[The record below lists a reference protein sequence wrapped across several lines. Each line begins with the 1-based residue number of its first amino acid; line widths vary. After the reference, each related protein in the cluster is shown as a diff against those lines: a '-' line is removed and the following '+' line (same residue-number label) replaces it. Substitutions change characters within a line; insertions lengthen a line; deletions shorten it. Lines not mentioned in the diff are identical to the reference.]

1 MEMMAKYLDERL
13 GQYLAIP
20 KYRGFL
26 GGMFMNPPKYIS
38 WFVEEGAV
46 TLEDGAPISC
56 YRLDYSVDD
65 AVYRDWALHLRQH
78 YESDDDLKESLAVTG
93 MSAAEYLR
101 TYVIPQK
108 DDAFGSTSRSNDFTE
123 IMISDL
129 LEFIQGYT
137 VPRCKQRN
145 RSGKTQSEHGTDI
158 LAYKYAKSPKA
169 PDSKDELLAVEVKAG
184 LSSDKY
190 APISDAVAD
199 SHTYDEVRHALT
211 LNFYRKKLRNINNKQ
226 AHEIARFQQ
235 KSEHDYIITYIA
247 AAIISRDKI
256 ANDVVLGIRGD
267 DLELRKDNKV
277 FLIHGEKLMAL
288 AHDIFERCIK

>member
-1 MEMMAKYLDERL
+1 
-13 GQYLAIP
+13 
-20 KYRGFL
+20 
-26 GGMFMNPPKYIS
+26 MNQPKYIN
-38 WFVEEGAV
+38 WFVEESAI

-56 YRLDYSVDD
+56 YRLDYKLDND
-65 AVYRDWALHLRQH
+65 VYCEWALHLRQH
-78 YESDDDLKESLAVTG
+78 YESDDELKESLNITG
-93 MSAAEYLR
+93 KSVEEYLR

-108 DDAFGSTSRSNDFTE
+108 NDAFGSTSRSNDFTE
-123 IMISDL
+123 IMVSDL
-129 LEFIQGYT
+129 LEFIHGYT

-158 LAYKYAKSPKA
+158 LAYKYAKSPKK

-190 APISDAVAD
+190 EPINDAVID

-211 LNFYRKKLRNINNKQ
+211 LNFYRKKLRNINNDQ
-226 AHEIARFQQ
+226 ANEIARFQQ

-256 ANDVVLGIRGD
+256 ANDVILGIRGD
-267 DLELRKDNKV
+267 DLELRKDNKI
-277 FLIHGEKLMAL
+277 FLIHGKKLMAL
-288 AHDIFERCIK
+288 AHDIFGRCVK

>member
-1 MEMMAKYLDERL
+1 
-13 GQYLAIP
+13 
-20 KYRGFL
+20 
-26 GGMFMNPPKYIS
+26 MNPPKYIN
-38 WFVEEGAV
+38 WFVEESAV

-56 YRLDYSVDD
+56 FRLDYSVDED
-65 AVYRDWALHLRQH
+65 AYCEWALHLRQH
-78 YESDDDLKESLAVTG
+78 YETDDELKESIAITG
-93 MSAAEYLR
+93 LPVEEYLR
-101 TYVIPQK
+101 THVIPQK
-108 DDAFGSTSRSNDFTE
+108 SDAFGPTSRSNDFTE

-169 PDSKDELLAVEVKAG
+169 PNNKDELLAVEVKAG

-190 APISDAVAD
+190 EPISDAVVD
-199 SHTYDEVRHALT
+199 SHAYDEVRHALT
-211 LNFYRKKLRNINNKQ
+211 LNFYRKKLRNINAEQ
-226 AHEIARFQQ
+226 ANEIARFQQ

-256 ANDVVLGIRGD
+256 TNDVVLGIRGD
-267 DLELRKDNKV
+267 ELELRKDNRV
-277 FLIHGEKLMAL
+277 FLIHGKKLMAL
-288 AHDIFERCIK
+288 AHDIFERCVK